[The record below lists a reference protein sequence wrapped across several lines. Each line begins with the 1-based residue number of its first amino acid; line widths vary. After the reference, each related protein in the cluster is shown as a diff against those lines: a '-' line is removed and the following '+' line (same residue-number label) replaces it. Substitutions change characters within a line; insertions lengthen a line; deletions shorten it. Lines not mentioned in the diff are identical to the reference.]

1 MGMMKNIKQHGMVI
15 LDFGSQYT
23 QLIARRV
30 REMGV
35 YCELHPHDISESV
48 IQALNPYGIIL
59 SGGPR
64 SVIEECSPDI
74 PQWVFQRN
82 IPVLGICY
90 GMQSMAKYW
99 GGEVTA
105 GIAPQYGSASITL
118 LEECVLFQDLLE
130 KTSPV
135 WMSHADNVVK
145 LPAGFKTIATSHQ
158 SAIAAMAH
166 ESQPYF
172 GVQFHPEVTHTPFGQ
187 QLLERFVLGVCQ
199 AEQLWKTSA
208 ILDDLVV
215 SIRKIVGK
223 DKVLL
228 GLSGGVDSSV
238 VALLLHRA
246 IGSQVHAVFV
256 DTGLLRK
263 NESEE
268 VQAVFK
274 KLHLPMVCVEASQR
288 FLPALKGITC
298 PEEKRK
304 KIGQLF
310 IQIFQEEAEK
320 ETGIGWLAQGTI
332 YPDVIESASNSAA
345 DKIKSHHNVGG
356 LPDSLPFPLLEPLRF
371 LFKDEVKQLAKA
383 LCLPVEISQR
393 HPFPGPGLAVR
404 ILGEVKP
411 EFVNILRQADAIFIE
426 LLREH
431 NLYEKISQAFAVF
444 LPVKSVG
451 VRGDGRCYEYV
462 VSLRAVE
469 TTDFMTAHASALSM
483 AFLTTVA
490 NRIMNEVPGIS
501 RVVYDISGK
510 PPATIEWE

>member
-1 MGMMKNIKQHGMVI
+1 MVMRKNIKQNGIVI

-35 YCELHPHDISESV
+35 YCELHPHDIAESV
-48 IQALNPYGIIL
+48 IQTFNPCGIIL

-64 SVIEECSPDI
+64 SVLEERSPAI

-82 IPVLGICY
+82 VPVLGICY

-99 GGEVTA
+99 GGEVVA

-118 LEECVLFQDLLE
+118 LEESILFDDFVE
-130 KTSPV
+130 KTLPV
-135 WMSHADNVVK
+135 WMSHSDNVVK
-145 LPAGFKTIATSHQ
+145 LPLGFKTIATSHQ
-158 SAIAAMAH
+158 AAIAAMAH

-187 QLLERFVLGVCQ
+187 QLLERFVVSVCQ
-199 AEQLWKTSA
+199 AERLWKTSA
-208 ILDDLVV
+208 ILDDLID
-215 SIRKIVGK
+215 SIRKIVGQ

-238 VALLLHRA
+238 VALMLHRA
-246 IGSQVHAVFV
+246 VGSQVHAVFV
-256 DTGLLRK
+256 DTGLLRQ

-268 VQAVFK
+268 VQAAFK
-274 KLHLPMVCVEASQR
+274 RLNLPMVCVEASQL
-288 FLPALKGITC
+288 FSTALKGITC

-310 IQIFQEEAEK
+310 IQIFKAEAEK
-320 ETGIGWLAQGTI
+320 VSGIGWLAQGTI
-332 YPDVIESASNSAA
+332 YPDVIESASNSASE
-345 DKIKSHHNVGG
+345 KIKSHHNVAG
-356 LPDSLPFPLLEPLRF
+356 LPDSLPFPLLEPLRL

-383 LCLPVEISQR
+383 LNLPAEITQR

-411 EFVNILRQADAIFIE
+411 EFVKILRQADAIFIE
-426 LLREH
+426 LLRK
-431 NLYEKISQAFAVF
+431 NDLYEKISQAFAVF
-444 LPVKSVG
+444 LPIRSVG

-462 VSLRAVE
+462 VSLRAVA
-469 TTDFMTAHASALSM
+469 TTDFMTAHAYDLPM
-483 AFLTTVA
+483 DFLTCVA
-490 NRIMNEVPGIS
+490 NRIMNEVPGVS